1 MPSHRHH
8 DYGNLF
14 IQFDVKFPPS
24 HFNDI
29 DKILAL
35 EHILPPRNP
44 SGLPSDS
51 MDLDVEVEDVKLEE
65 IDPAQK
71 ARASGNA
78 VDDDD
83 DEHPQH
89 GERVQCASQ

>member
-1 MPSHRHH
+1 MPSYRHH

-14 IQFDVKFPPS
+14 IQFDVKFPTN

-29 DKILAL
+29 EKILTL

-44 SGLPSDS
+44 SGLPPDS
-51 MDLDVEVEDVKLEE
+51 MDVEEAKLEE
-65 IDPAQK
+65 IDPTQQ
-71 ARASGNA
+71 ARAAGTA
-78 VDDDD
+78 GDDDD

-89 GERVQCASQ
+89 GGERVQCASQ